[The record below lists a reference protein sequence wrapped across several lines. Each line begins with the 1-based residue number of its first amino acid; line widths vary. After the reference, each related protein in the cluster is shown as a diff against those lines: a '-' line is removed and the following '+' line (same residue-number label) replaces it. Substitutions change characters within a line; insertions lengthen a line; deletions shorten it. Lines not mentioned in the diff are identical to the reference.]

1 MSDKKIMLTEK
12 QYECLVSALSIRP
25 STSKTLSL
33 YVNDLVAE
41 LPPTLIKDVNKR
53 MKAKANVKTKPEDYL
68 GSLIIIDSQKR
79 RAANLVSEFE
89 ETAREYP
96 TLFSNTL
103 DLIFVDKDKKTRRL
117 GKLIKSR
124 MAIGSA
130 LAGLNHQA
138 TMQHYVSLFMS
149 TSSFDSEEV
158 VRTFF
163 ESHLDYSKDVLLLS
177 RLASSVN
184 RGANMFAVKY
194 ADDSILPFLVNVNG
208 KNARALLESRIKE
221 ISD

>member
-1 MSDKKIMLTEK
+1 MSNKKLTLTAS

-33 YVNDLVAE
+33 YVNDLVAT
-41 LPPTLIKDVNKR
+41 LPPRLIKDIQER
-53 MKAKANVKTKPEDYL
+53 MKAEATGKTKPEDYL
-68 GSLIIIDSQKR
+68 RSLIIIDSQKR

-89 ETAREYP
+89 NTARQHP
-96 TLFSNTL
+96 ALFSSTL
-103 DLIFVDKDKKTRRL
+103 DLIFVDKDKKSRRL

-163 ESHLDYSKDVLLLS
+163 ESHMDYSKDVLLMS
-177 RLASSVN
+177 RLAISVN

-194 ADDSILPFLVNVNG
+194 ADDSILPFLVNVNS

-221 ISD
+221 ISY